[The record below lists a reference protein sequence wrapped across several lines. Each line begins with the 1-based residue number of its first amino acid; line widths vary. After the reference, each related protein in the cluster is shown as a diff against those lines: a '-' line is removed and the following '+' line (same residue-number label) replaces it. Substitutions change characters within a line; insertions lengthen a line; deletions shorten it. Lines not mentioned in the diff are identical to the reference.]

1 MRISSIKLN
10 GFKSFRNET
19 LLTFPKAVS
28 AIVGPNGSGKS
39 NIADAF
45 RWVLGEQS
53 LKQIRSRESADIIF
67 AGSANQSKLSRAQV
81 TVMFEMEESGMRA
94 EDIKTD
100 DVKIRKLESGIT
112 ENLAEMEITRKVYAD
127 GESEY
132 LLNNSPVR
140 LYDIQLLL
148 AEHNVGQKNY
158 AVIGQGMID
167 EILKLSPQNRLDFFY
182 EATGVKKYQI
192 KLHKAELKLSTSSER
207 LAQSQALIKE
217 ITPHKKYLEKMVE
230 KYTRKSEVIEQ
241 LDKKQMRY
249 YWLQFW
255 NVENALAEK
264 RKDFAQIEK
273 QHKACVSQVEELE
286 RQAQIWQKTERKQE
300 ERRGIAEKIQK
311 FEYAKKQVQTKIT
324 ALECERSAK
333 LEQEGD
339 FDSAFLN
346 RRAQEV
352 DSLSQLSQ
360 AEERSYREH
369 LEASRGTLARKQLES
384 QKMRDKLRTLKQSH
398 AFSPDTVIYRLEE
411 LLSVIEMDELKDQ
424 LKALVEEIK
433 SASGIN
439 AMKELEQLIGE
450 VDAEADE
457 LRIKCEVLKEKIIIV
472 KESGERYK
480 GEADD
485 IFFKLKKYSE
495 GAKGSWFAE
504 VEDKRNGYQSELLQI
519 DAQLEALFKRR
530 TEINLQEEQERQ
542 AFYGWQKRYQQ
553 AGEQKQHVEGLLQA
567 IKIEI
572 ARLETQRE
580 QITGEMR
587 EELGDIKAKIIFE
600 QESRAGAEKTV
611 DLRVLRGE
619 IKRLKNEAAELG
631 EIEEEVV
638 DEYTQ
643 VKARYDF
650 LSEQTADLEG
660 AIASLK
666 KIIIRL
672 KRTITAQFNDRFV
685 ELSQAFNQYFK
696 ILFNGGNADISR
708 IEFEETGEYGID
720 ITAHPPGKKI
730 RHIAALSGG
739 ERALSAVALMCAII
753 ASNPPPFVILD
764 EIDAALDEVNSDHL
778 ADILKKLAKNTQ
790 LIVITHNRAT
800 MEIADVL
807 HGVTMGGEGVSR
819 LVSVKLED
827 YVHA

>member
-10 GFKSFRNET
+10 GFKSFRSET
-19 LLTFPKAVS
+19 TVTFPKSVT

-53 LKQIRSRESADIIF
+53 LKQIRSRESTDVIF

-81 TVMFEMEESGMRA
+81 TVMFEMEESDTRT

-100 DVKIRKLESGIT
+100 DVKTHSLESGIT
-112 ENLAEMEITRKVYAD
+112 GDLAEVEIIRKVYAD

-167 EILKLSPQNRLDFFY
+167 EVLKMSPQNRLDFFY

-192 KLHKAELKLSTSSER
+192 KLHKAELKLGMSSER
-207 LAQSQALIKE
+207 LMQSQALIKE

-241 LDKKQMRY
+241 LDKKHMQY
-249 YWLQFW
+249 YWSQYW

-273 QHKACVSQVEELE
+273 QHKARVFEVEELDK
-286 RQAQIWQKTERKQE
+286 QVHLWQKTEQKQE
-300 ERRGIAEKIQK
+300 ERRQIAEKIQK
-311 FEYAKKQVQTKIT
+311 LEYAKKHAQTKIT
-324 ALECERSAK
+324 ALEYERSAK

-352 DSLSQLSQ
+352 DSLSQLARS
-360 AEERSYREH
+360 EERSCGEH
-369 LEASRGTLARKQLES
+369 LEASRGALARKQLEL
-384 QKMRDKLRTLKQSH
+384 QKMRDKLRTIKQSH

-411 LLSVIEMDELKDQ
+411 LLSVIEMDELKNQ
-424 LKALVEEIK
+424 LKLLVEEIK
-433 SASGIN
+433 RASGIN

-457 LRIKCEVLKEKIIIV
+457 LRIKCEVLKEKITIV
-472 KESGERYK
+472 KDSAERYK

-485 IFFKLKKYSE
+485 IFFKLKKYRE
-495 GAKGSWFAE
+495 GSKGLWFAE
-504 VEDKRNGYQSELLQI
+504 IERRASGHQSELLQT
-519 DAQLEALFKRR
+519 DTELEALFKRR
-530 TEINLQEEQERQ
+530 AEIDSQEEQERQ
-542 AFYGWQKRYQQ
+542 AFYGWQKHYQQ
-553 AGEQKQHVEGLLQA
+553 AGEQRQHMEGLLQA
-567 IKIEI
+567 IKIEL
-572 ARLETQRE
+572 ARLEIKRE
-580 QITGEMR
+580 QIIGEMR
-587 EELGDIKAKIIFE
+587 EELGDLKAEIIFE
-600 QESRAGAEKTV
+600 QKSDSRTEKIV
-611 DLRVLRGE
+611 DLRGLRGE

-638 DEYTQ
+638 DEFIQ

-666 KIIIRL
+666 KIVVRL
-672 KRTITAQFNDRFV
+672 KRTITTQFNDRFT
-685 ELSQAFNQYFK
+685 ELSRAFNHYFK

-708 IEFEETGEYGID
+708 IEFEEGEYGID
-720 ITAHPPGKKI
+720 IIAHPPGKKI

-739 ERALSAVALMCAII
+739 ERSLLAVALMCAII
-753 ASNPPPFVILD
+753 TSNPPPFVILD
-764 EIDAALDEVNSDHL
+764 EIDAALDEANSNHL

-807 HGVTMGGEGVSR
+807 HGVTMGGDGTSR
-819 LVSVKLED
+819 LISVKLED
-827 YVHA
+827 YVHV